1 MSLFSVFTRPV
12 KNITDALIMPFKAI
26 FVVGLT
32 GTINAMTYSGT
43 WWFKWVAFG
52 MGIAVLVAFAR
63 AAKTL
68 LLLALVAWVGTK
80 IYQRYGQAARKTFDD
95 WVAKTQPQAAQV
107 LQALRSQAAP
117 SASPGPGAA
126 SG

>member
-1 MSLFSVFTRPV
+1 MSLFSLFTRPV
-12 KNITDALIMPFKAI
+12 KNIADAVVMPFKAV

-32 GTINAMTYSGT
+32 GIINAMTYQGV
-43 WWFKWVAFG
+43 WWFKWVALG

-68 LLLALVAWVGTK
+68 LLLALVAWVGAK
-80 IYQRYGQAARKTFDD
+80 IYQRYGQAAREKFDD
-95 WVAKTQPQAAQV
+95 WVAKSQPQAAQV
-107 LQALRSQAAP
+107 LQALRPAQAP
-117 SASPGPGAA
+117 GVSAGPGTA